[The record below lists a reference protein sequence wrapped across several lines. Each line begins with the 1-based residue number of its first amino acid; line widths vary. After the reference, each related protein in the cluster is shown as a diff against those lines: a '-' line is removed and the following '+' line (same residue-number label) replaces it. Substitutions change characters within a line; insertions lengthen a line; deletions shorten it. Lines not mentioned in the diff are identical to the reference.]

1 MRRILKDR
9 HTTLIVMSVFVG
21 ALAGAANIVFR
32 SSMLFIFDNVF
43 VAGGHLLGVHDGGF
57 RRLLLP
63 LLPMAGVLLLI
74 PLAYKFPGDI
84 YGYTFHRFLETV
96 NLKGSILKARA
107 IVLKTVGAALTI
119 GTGGS
124 AGVEGPIATVGGTIG
139 SVMGQFFKVSGNRL
153 KLLVAAGSAG
163 AIAATF
169 NAPIAGVMFAM
180 EIVLLGNYEL
190 TSFAAIVIS
199 SGIATVVS
207 RAYYGANPAFAVP
220 KYNLVSAYEIP
231 LYMVLGLVVGVLAVL
246 YIRVFYK
253 VKDAFRNS
261 RIPPLV
267 RPVVGAFIVGSIG
280 VLFPQVLS
288 DGYSFIEQ
296 TLAGNVAAAT
306 IIVLVF
312 LKILATSVTLG
323 SGGTGGVFAPALFIG
338 AMAGGG
344 FGYVVHWLF
353 PQVTASSGAYAT
365 VGLGAF
371 LAAATH
377 APLTGI
383 FLLFEMTG
391 NYQIIVP
398 VMMSA
403 IIGTL
408 LARRIDEDSIDTVE
422 LTRRGINIHAG
433 QEVAIMGRIKVKDVM
448 NRDVVRIREDKS
460 LSALVNVM
468 VQRERFYIPVV
479 DTGDKMVGILSI
491 QDVRPVLFEEK
502 VKGIVKAGELATED
516 VITLRPEDD
525 LNTAMENFAVKDIEE
540 IPVVSGDDSRKVI
553 GMLRRMDVIAAYK
566 KEVLKREREK
576 F

>member
-1 MRRILKDR
+1 
-9 HTTLIVMSVFVG
+9 
-21 ALAGAANIVFR
+21 
-32 SSMLFIFDNVF
+32 
-43 VAGGHLLGVHDGGF
+43 
-57 RRLLLP
+57 
-63 LLPMAGVLLLI
+63 
-74 PLAYKFPGDI
+74 
-84 YGYTFHRFLETV
+84 
-96 NLKGSILKARA
+96 
-107 IVLKTVGAALTI
+107 
-119 GTGGS
+119 
-124 AGVEGPIATVGGTIG
+124 
-139 SVMGQFFKVSGNRL
+139 
-153 KLLVAAGSAG
+153 
-163 AIAATF
+163 
-169 NAPIAGVMFAM
+169 
-180 EIVLLGNYEL
+180 
-190 TSFAAIVIS
+190 
-199 SGIATVVS
+199 
-207 RAYYGANPAFAVP
+207 
-220 KYNLVSAYEIP
+220 
-231 LYMVLGLVVGVLAVL
+231 
-246 YIRVFYK
+246 
-253 VKDAFRNS
+253 
-261 RIPPLV
+261 
-267 RPVVGAFIVGSIG
+267 
-280 VLFPQVLS
+280 
-288 DGYSFIEQ
+288 
-296 TLAGNVAAAT
+296 
-306 IIVLVF
+306 
-312 LKILATSVTLG
+312 SVTLG

-540 IPVVSGDDSRKVI
+540 IPVVSGDDGRKVI